1 MLDRSTPLEPKKIL
15 YFDHKIFCKP
25 QRFFYWQIWSQTMN
39 ITQKIDEMIEER
51 SLLKHPFYQAWSDGK
66 LTKESLAGYSK
77 EYFQLVKEVPS
88 FMAPIIQQAPESV
101 VKELVE
107 NQQEESD
114 HIKPWIA
121 FAGELGISEEEL
133 LSYSGLPKTRKAV
146 SDLNELMDTFEG
158 GACAM
163 YAFEKEIPKISQTK
177 LDGLAEFYGMTSD
190 EATEYFKLHTEAD
203 IRHAASWRNI
213 LEKSSTDYDK
223 LIEIAEKS
231 ISAQNLLLDSC
242 FEEYC

>member
-1 MLDRSTPLEPKKIL
+1 
-15 YFDHKIFCKP
+15 
-25 QRFFYWQIWSQTMN
+25 MN

-88 FMAPIIQQAPESV
+88 FMAPIIQKAPESV

-114 HIKPWIA
+114 HIKPWLA

-146 SDLNELMDTFEG
+146 SDLSELMDTFEG

-190 EATEYFKLHTEAD
+190 EATEYFKLHTETD
-203 IRHAASWRNI
+203 VRHAASWRNI

>member
-1 MLDRSTPLEPKKIL
+1 
-15 YFDHKIFCKP
+15 
-25 QRFFYWQIWSQTMN
+25 MN
-39 ITQKIDEMIEER
+39 ITKKIDEMIEER

-88 FMAPIIQQAPESV
+88 FMAPIIDKAPESV

-146 SDLNELMDTFEG
+146 SELNELMDTFEG

-177 LDGLAEFYGMTSD
+177 LDGLAEFYGMTSE

>member
-1 MLDRSTPLEPKKIL
+1 
-15 YFDHKIFCKP
+15 
-25 QRFFYWQIWSQTMN
+25 MN
-39 ITQKIDEMIEER
+39 IIQKIDEMIEER
-51 SLLKHPFYQAWSDGK
+51 SLLKHPFYQMWSDGK

-77 EYFQLVKEVPS
+77 EYFQLVKAVPA
-88 FMAPIIQQAPESV
+88 FMAPIIEKAPDTV
-101 VKELVE
+101 VSELVE

-121 FAGELGISEEEL
+121 FAGELGISEDEL
-133 LSYSGLPKTRKAV
+133 VSYSGTAKTQKAV
-146 SDLNELMDTFEG
+146 SDLNELMVTFDG
-158 GACAM
+158 GSSAM

-177 LDGLAEFYGMTSD
+177 LDGLAEFYGMTSN

-213 LEKSSTDYDK
+213 LEKSSIDYDK
-223 LIEIAEKS
+223 LVEIADKS

-242 FEEYC
+242 YEEYC

>member
-1 MLDRSTPLEPKKIL
+1 MNLIKKV
-15 YFDHKIFCKP
+15 
-25 QRFFYWQIWSQTMN
+25 
-39 ITQKIDEMIEER
+39 DEMIEER
-51 SLLKHPFYQAWSDGK
+51 SLLKHPFYQMWSDGK
-66 LTKESLAGYSK
+66 LMQESLAGYSK
-77 EYFQLVKEVPS
+77 EYFQLVKAVPS
-88 FMAPIIQQAPESV
+88 FMTPIIEKAPDMV
-101 VKELVE
+101 VGELIE

-114 HIKPWIA
+114 HVKPWIN
-121 FAGELGISEEEL
+121 FAGELGITEDEL
-133 LSYSGLPKTRKAV
+133 IPYTGLAKTRKAV
-146 SDLNELMDTFEG
+146 SDLNELMNTFEG

-213 LEKSSTDYDK
+213 LEKSSTDSQN
-223 LIEIAEKS
+223 LIEIADKS

-242 FEEYC
+242 YEEYC